1 MSSDSA
7 VPGTPADVLA
17 ELDALRR
24 RTRAA
29 RHAHW
34 LPLLLFGLLGAVALP
49 FYMTAE
55 MPANMIVAPKQVPA
69 LARLG
74 GDMLDDAVALGWY
87 WLAALIAGYLISLT
101 WYRWRGRQVG
111 LQSPVRGYVLAGLA
125 GTVTALAL
133 TLVLDVL
140 YSNVSGPV
148 HDLTVWFT
156 SELMAVSSRGMLPYL
171 VIGVGLAVL
180 ARLERSRALTVTV
193 VLYAAVLVL
202 VSIAFRVDAYAVVEL
217 FGRFTFL
224 VSALLPVV
232 VLLVGGCA
240 AGLLRRRPA

>member
-1 MSSDSA
+1 
-7 VPGTPADVLA
+7 VLA

-34 LPLLLFGLLGAVALP
+34 LPLLLFGLLGAAALP
-49 FYMTAE
+49 AYVMAE
-55 MPANMIVAPKQVPA
+55 TPADLMAPQQVPA

-74 GDMLDDAVALGWY
+74 GDILEHAAALGWY
-87 WLAALIAGYLISLT
+87 WLAALIAGYLVSLA

-111 LQSPVRGYVLAGLA
+111 LQSPVRGYVLAGLV

-133 TLVLDVL
+133 PLVLDAL
-140 YSNVSGPV
+140 YFNVSGPV
-148 HDLTVWFT
+148 HDLTAWLT
-156 SELMAVSSRGMLPYL
+156 SELMAVNSRGMFPYL

-202 VSIAFRVDAYAVVEL
+202 VSVAFRVDAYAIVGL
-217 FGRFTFL
+217 LGRFTFL
-224 VSALLPVV
+224 VAALLPVV
-232 VLLVGGCA
+232 VLLAGGCA
-240 AGLLRRRPA
+240 AALLRRRPA